1 MMGTPQIRTNLRTIY
16 SCNHKVTLWLPWLLD
31 LGNRKRSFEISIEN
45 VHEHSS
51 NLLLILSKH
60 VSNSWG
66 NDRRNCWNIL
76 ASWVALLLTLIWKF
90 NKSWKIR
97 SFHNTFTTQ
106 GMTIHSKK
114 YPLFQVS
121 GMSFWS
127 TFEGIQSYTMDVTVT
142 CQFFIA
148 RESTKHIEWHRVNL
162 GDKCQQF
169 RGKPISTSTLCL
181 RAI

>member
-1 MMGTPQIRTNLRTIY
+1 MMRTSQIRTNLRTIC

-31 LGNRKRSFEISIEN
+31 LGNRKRSFEISTEN

-51 NLLLILSKH
+51 NLLLILSKN

-76 ASWVALLLTLIWKF
+76 TSWVALLLTLIWKF

-106 GMTIHSKK
+106 GMIIHSKK

-121 GMSFWS
+121 GMSSWS
-127 TFEGIQSYTMDVTVT
+127 KFEGIQFWSNHIQWRSLWLANSSSLGNLQNTSSGTV
-142 CQFFIA
+142 
-148 RESTKHIEWHRVNL
+148 
-162 GDKCQQF
+162 
-169 RGKPISTSTLCL
+169 
-181 RAI
+181 